1 MSSRKPAKKKSLARA
16 PSLGSSFTRCYGG
29 GGPISPRVTN
39 GLLDQMDVYYKKLGF
54 EDEEEE
60 TPEEKEEEL
69 KGGVLNLG
77 KSPPVQGKARGV
89 AFAGFRRD
97 SFSKARIGSKVKE
110 ACGQVLDA
118 AKKSTPHLSELF
130 VGNQLLMQVTSTSL
144 VRQGSSVAPSAG
156 FVDNSIVSSNSLP
169 NSELFGA

>member
-1 MSSRKPAKKKSLARA
+1 M
-16 PSLGSSFTRCYGG
+16 GSSFTRCFGA

-39 GLLDQMDVYYKKLGF
+39 GLLDQMDVCYKKLGF

-60 TPEEKEEEL
+60 TSEEKEEKL
-69 KGGVLNLG
+69 KGGAVLKLG
-77 KSPPVQGKARGV
+77 KSPVQGKARGT

-97 SFSKARIGSKVKE
+97 SFPKARIGSKVKE

-130 VGNQLLMQVTSTSL
+130 VGNQLFMQVTSTSL

-156 FVDNSIVSSNSLP
+156 FVDNSTVSSNSSQ
-169 NSELFGA
+169 NSEFFGA